1 MLANTLRQTLSSPG
15 RTVGRPQAGG
25 WRLAL
30 LALGCSLV
38 LGLGAGDALAG
49 QLPVPLGAASSYA
62 VLPGSTVTIIPIRYA
77 DPQRAARAKQQA
89 SAATPEGRAELRERR
104 RLASRHRRQH
114 RRGRKQKW
122 R

>member
-25 WRLAL
+25 WR

-89 SAATPEGRAELRERR
+89 NAATPEGRAELRERR